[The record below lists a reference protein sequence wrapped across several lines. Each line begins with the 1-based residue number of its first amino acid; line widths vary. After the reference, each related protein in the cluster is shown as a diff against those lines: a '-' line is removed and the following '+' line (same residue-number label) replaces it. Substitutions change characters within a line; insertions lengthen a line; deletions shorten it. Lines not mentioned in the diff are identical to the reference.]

1 MAVTETRERGDGR
14 RMGRGGKRKESG
26 RKKNERDKFNNINTL
41 CGLLLKTV
49 RGKGKKITIIELD
62 VCEGVVVRAT
72 LKTADREK
80 RKKGKIVTL
89 HRVFFVLTIIL
100 SFSQNLSKGLKE
112 GKNNE
117 IKHSSSHTHTHTHA
131 VAAVIIVYKL

>member
-1 MAVTETRERGDGR
+1 MEE
-14 RMGRGGKRKESG
+14 KRVRK
-26 RKKNERDKFNNINTL
+26 KKNERDKFNNINTL

-100 SFSQNLSKGLKE
+100 SFSQHLSKGLEE

-117 IKHSSSHTHTHTHA
+117 IKHSCSLIHSHTQTHTHGRCSHRR
-131 VAAVIIVYKL
+131 L